1 METNKFFKFLWR
13 ANAIFIFVAAMGAII
28 VVLLMGV
35 LLLSELFHED
45 TPPPAIETVDGASNK
60 DETFRIRLPYN
71 FETVENFTYF
81 DVKSKSRQVGYDKF
95 SSGSSSQRR
104 NIVVYDSDS
113 KTSHWVFENL
123 NQEIESFQ
131 ELNKTIRDDAGKKT
145 RVPKAFLLKVANS
158 NVDGLITRNLWIMP
172 LSGKNPKK
180 IVSDIYGDL
189 KLYTTDDDQLTLIIE
204 TSDGIDIYPVDL
216 ENLTLGQATTISP
229 P

>member
-13 ANAIFIFVAAMGAII
+13 ANAILIFFAAIGAII
-28 VVLLMGV
+28 LLFTAV
-35 LLLSELFHED
+35 SYVISDLFHED
-45 TPPPAIETVDGASNK
+45 TPPPAIETVDSVFAK
-60 DETFRIRLPYN
+60 DETIRIRLKTR
-71 FETVENFTYF
+71 FEAVDNFTYF
-81 DVKSKSRQVGYDKF
+81 DLKSGEDNYGKF

-131 ELNKTIRDDAGKKT
+131 ELKKTIRDDAGEIT
-145 RVPKAFLLKVANS
+145 YVTKAFLLKVANS
-158 NVDGLITRNLWIMP
+158 NVDGTIARNLWIMP

>member
-13 ANAIFIFVAAMGAII
+13 ANAILIFFAAIGAII
-28 VVLLMGV
+28 LLFTAV
-35 LLLSELFHED
+35 SYVISDLFHED
-45 TPPPAIETVDGASNK
+45 TPPPAIETVDSVFAK
-60 DETFRIRLPYN
+60 DETIRIRLKTR
-71 FETVENFTYF
+71 FEAVDNFTYF
-81 DVKSKSRQVGYDKF
+81 DLKSGEDNYGKF

-113 KTSHWVFENL
+113 KTSHWVFENI

-189 KLYTTDDDQLTLIIE
+189 KLHTTDDDQLTLIIE

>member
-13 ANAIFIFVAAMGAII
+13 ANAILIFFAAIGAII
-28 VVLLMGV
+28 LLFTAV
-35 LLLSELFHED
+35 SYVISDLFHED
-45 TPPPAIETVDGASNK
+45 TPPPAIETVDSVFAK
-60 DETFRIRLPYN
+60 DETIRIRLKTR
-71 FETVENFTYF
+71 FEAVDNFTYF
-81 DVKSKSRQVGYDKF
+81 DLKSGEDNYGKF

-189 KLYTTDDDQLTLIIE
+189 KLHTTDDDQLTLIIE

>member
-13 ANAIFIFVAAMGAII
+13 ANAILIFFAAIGAII
-28 VVLLMGV
+28 LLFTAV
-35 LLLSELFHED
+35 SYVISDLFHED
-45 TPPPAIETVDGASNK
+45 TPPPAIETVDSVLAK
-60 DETFRIRLPYN
+60 DETIRIRLKTR
-71 FETVENFTYF
+71 FEAVDNFTYF
-81 DVKSKSRQVGYDKF
+81 DLKSGEDNYGKF

-189 KLYTTDDDQLTLIIE
+189 KLHTTDDDQLTLIIE

-216 ENLTLGQATTISP
+216 ENLTLGQATTIS
-229 P
+229 

>member
-13 ANAIFIFVAAMGAII
+13 ANAILIFFAAIGAII
-28 VVLLMGV
+28 LLFTAV
-35 LLLSELFHED
+35 SYVISDLFHED
-45 TPPPAIETVDGASNK
+45 TPPPAIETVDSVLAK
-60 DETFRIRLPYN
+60 DETIRIRLKTR
-71 FETVENFTYF
+71 FEAVDNFTYF
-81 DVKSKSRQVGYDKF
+81 DLKSGEDNYGKF

-189 KLYTTDDDQLTLIIE
+189 KLHTTDDDQLTLIIE